1 MHSPSIMSVAIPQ
14 IKLNTGASIP
24 AVGLGTWKS
33 APGEVAAAVKHALK
47 SGYRHLDCAWIYGN
61 EPEVGQGI
69 KESGVPRS
77 EIFIT
82 SKLWCT
88 YHTRVEENL
97 DETLKSLGT
106 DYVDLYLIHWPIC
119 MNPQGNDPKFPTLED
134 GKRDI
139 VYDHNV
145 EETTWKSM
153 EAVYKSGKAKAIGV
167 SNFSKPKI
175 ERLLKTAEVTP
186 AANQVELHPYLNQQ
200 DLVDYCHS
208 KGIQVEAYSPLG
220 SSDSPILKDE
230 KIVKIAEKHGVEA
243 GAVLISY
250 QVSRNVIVLPKSVTP
265 ARIEKN
271 FKLVKLD
278 EDDMK
283 TLQSLNQDKRLIK
296 PDWGTQIKMEFP
308 DWA

>member
-1 MHSPSIMSVAIPQ
+1 MAPQ
-14 IKLNTGASIP
+14 
-24 AVGLGTWKS
+24 
-33 APGEVAAAVKHALK
+33 
-47 SGYRHLDCAWIYGN
+47 
-61 EPEVGQGI
+61 
-69 KESGVPRS
+69 
-77 EIFIT
+77 

-167 SNFSKPKI
+167 SNFSKTKI

-186 AANQVELHPYLNQQ
+186 AANQVR
-200 DLVDYCHS
+200 
-208 KGIQVEAYSPLG
+208 
-220 SSDSPILKDE
+220 
-230 KIVKIAEKHGVEA
+230 HG
-243 GAVLISY
+243 
-250 QVSRNVIVLPKSVTP
+250 
-265 ARIEKN
+265 
-271 FKLVKLD
+271 
-278 EDDMK
+278 
-283 TLQSLNQDKRLIK
+283 
-296 PDWGTQIKMEFP
+296 
-308 DWA
+308 

>member
-1 MHSPSIMSVAIPQ
+1 
-14 IKLNTGASIP
+14 
-24 AVGLGTWKS
+24 
-33 APGEVAAAVKHALK
+33 
-47 SGYRHLDCAWIYGN
+47 
-61 EPEVGQGI
+61 
-69 KESGVPRS
+69 
-77 EIFIT
+77 
-82 SKLWCT
+82 
-88 YHTRVEENL
+88 
-97 DETLKSLGT
+97 
-106 DYVDLYLIHWPIC
+106 

-167 SNFSKPKI
+167 SNFSKTKI

-230 KIVKIAEKHGVEA
+230 KIVKIADKHGVEA

-250 QVSRNVIVLPKSVTP
+250 QVMRNVIVLPKSVTP

-278 EDDMK
+278 DDDMK

-296 PDWGTQIKMEFP
+296 PDWGTQVKMEFL